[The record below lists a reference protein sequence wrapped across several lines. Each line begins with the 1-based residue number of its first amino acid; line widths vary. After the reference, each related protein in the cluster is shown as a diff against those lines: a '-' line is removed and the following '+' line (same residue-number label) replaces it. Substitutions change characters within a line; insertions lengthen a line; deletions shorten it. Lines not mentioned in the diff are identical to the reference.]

1 MDPNLLLLVLLVVVA
16 LIAFGA
22 VRFDLLA
29 ASWREAFRGPPPA
42 HDAPPAPRRTASTG
56 FRPHD
61 APVHKPAFHRSG
73 HRHWPGN

>member
-1 MDPNLLLLVLLVVVA
+1 MDPNMLLLVLVVVVA

-29 ASWREAFRGPPPA
+29 ASWREAFKGPPPP
-42 HDAPPAPRRTASTG
+42 HDAPPAPHWTESTG

-73 HRHWPGN
+73 HRH

>member
-1 MDPNLLLLVLLVVVA
+1 MDPTLTWLLLIAAVV

-29 ASWREAFRGPPPA
+29 ARWREVFGDPPPP
-42 HDAPPAPRRTASTG
+42 HDAPPAPRWTPAQG
-56 FRPHD
+56 FKPHD

-73 HRHWPGN
+73 RRH